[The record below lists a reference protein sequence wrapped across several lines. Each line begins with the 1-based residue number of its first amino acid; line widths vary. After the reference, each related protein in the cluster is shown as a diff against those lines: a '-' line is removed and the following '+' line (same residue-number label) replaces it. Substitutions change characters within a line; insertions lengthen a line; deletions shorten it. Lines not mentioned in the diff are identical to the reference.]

1 MKKEL
6 EKQLDLLVDQIKDK
20 SQLNDL
26 SDKLFKRG
34 VEKLLQAEMT
44 AHLGYAPYEVQDA
57 ENKRNGYTSK
67 TLKTSKGE
75 VPIQIPRDRNGEF
88 EPLTVPKHK
97 TMSQEIEQIMLSL
110 YAKGMSTADI
120 VEFIS
125 DTYGAQYSKSQVS
138 VITNSLLQ
146 DIEQWRS
153 RPLDDQYAMLWID
166 AIHYKIR
173 QDGQVK
179 SKACLVVLGINME
192 GYQDILGLYIYEQ
205 ESASV
210 WMEVLEDLKIRGVKD
225 VLFVCSD
232 NLTGLTKAIQAAFPQ
247 SINQI
252 CVVHQIRN
260 SLKFVS
266 YKDRKLIMADIKLI
280 YKADNPKM
288 ALRAFE
294 KFKGKWQGKYDQSIK
309 SWETNWDNLTVFLN
323 FPQQIR
329 KLIYTTNIIESF
341 NSNLRKYTKNK
352 KVFPSDQAALKSI
365 YLAAMNIHKKWEKRR
380 FNWFQIH
387 NQLTILFPDRVN

>member
-1 MKKEL
+1 MKNEI

-26 SDKLFKRG
+26 KDKLFKRG

-44 AHLGYAPYEVQDA
+44 AHLGYAPYEA
-57 ENKRNGYTSK
+57 ISIGNKRNGYSSK
-67 TLKTSKGE
+67 TLKTSNGE
-75 VPIQIPRDRNGEF
+75 VNIQVPRDRNGAF

-97 TMSQEIEQIMLSL
+97 TMSEELESIIISL

-120 VEFIS
+120 VEFVT
-125 DTYGAQYSKSQVS
+125 DTYGIQYSKSQVS
-138 VITNSLLQ
+138 IITNSLLEE
-146 DIEQWRS
+146 IEQWRC
-153 RPLDDQYAMLWID
+153 RPLDDQYAVIWID

-192 GYQDILGLYIYEQ
+192 GYQDILGLYIFEK

-225 VLFVCSD
+225 VFFICSD
-232 NLTGLTKAIQAAFPQ
+232 NLNGLSNAIQAAFPQ
-247 SINQI
+247 SINQV

-260 SLKFVS
+260 SLRYVS
-266 YKDRKLIMADIKLI
+266 YKDRKFIMADIKQI
-280 YKADNPKM
+280 YNADNPEV

-294 KFKGKWQGKYDQSIK
+294 KFKHKWKGKYDQCIN

-329 KLIYTTNIIESF
+329 RLIYTTNIIESF
-341 NSNLRKYTKNK
+341 NSSLRKYTRNK
-352 KVFPSDQAALKSI
+352 KVFPNDQAALKSI
-365 YLAAMNIHKKWEKRR
+365 YLATMNIHKKWKKRR
-380 FNWFQIH
+380 TNWSQIY
-387 NQLTILFPDRVN
+387 NQMVILFPERIN